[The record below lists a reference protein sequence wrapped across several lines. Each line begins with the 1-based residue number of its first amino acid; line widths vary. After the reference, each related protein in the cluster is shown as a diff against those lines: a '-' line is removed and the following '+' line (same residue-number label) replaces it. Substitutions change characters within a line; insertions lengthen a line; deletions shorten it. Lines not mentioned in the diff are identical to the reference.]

1 MSAVISGAGMAP
13 FGRHTDVRLEDL
25 AWQAVEPALATAGV
39 EPQQVD
45 AVFVGTVFGRVGVAS
60 RVARAA
66 GLTGGPAV
74 AVEAACASGTVAVQ
88 MARDAVES
96 GRARHAVAI
105 GLEQMTAVVS
115 SAIPPEPTDV
125 EGRVG
130 LVMPAMYALSAQWY
144 LEHHGIDAGEL
155 GGVAVK
161 NLGNAAVNPR
171 SLQRPARTAEEV
183 LGSRMIAEP
192 LTVLQCCPVSDGAA
206 AVVVSPGN
214 GLGDEVEITA
224 AAVAGG
230 RAWPGREPEPWGPA
244 CVRRARD
251 LVERDL
257 GQALTTADVVEVH
270 DAFTIGELLTV
281 EAMGLAPAGGAVRLL
296 ADGVFDRSGALPVN
310 PSGGLIGRGH
320 PLGATGVAQVVET
333 WLQLRG
339 EAGAVQVPGAR
350 RGVVET
356 MGGGASGLD
365 GNVAAVIVLDRT

>member
-1 MSAVISGAGMAP
+1 MRAAISGVGMAP

-25 AWQAVEPALATAGV
+25 AWRAIEPALMTAGV
-39 EPQQVD
+39 EPEHVD

-66 GLTGGPAV
+66 GLTGAPAL

-88 MARDAVES
+88 MAKDAVES
-96 GRARHAVAI
+96 GRARCAVAI
-105 GLEQMTAVVS
+105 GLEQMTNVVS

-125 EGRVG
+125 EGRAG
-130 LVMPAMYALSAQWY
+130 LVMPAMYALSARWY
-144 LEHHGIDAGEL
+144 LDHHRVDPVDMAR
-155 GGVAVK
+155 VAVK
-161 NLGNAAVNPR
+161 NLSNAADNPR
-171 SLQRPARTAEEV
+171 SLQRPARSLDEV
-183 LGSRMIAEP
+183 VQSRMIADP

-206 AVVVSPGN
+206 AVVVTPERGES
-214 GLGDEVEITA
+214 DEVVITA

-230 RAWPGREPEPWGPA
+230 RAWPGEVAEPWGPA

-251 LVERDL
+251 LVEKDL
-257 GQALTTADVVEVH
+257 GSRLDTADVVEVH
-270 DAFTIGELLTV
+270 DAFTIGELLTI
-281 EAMGLAPAGGAVRLL
+281 EAMGLAPDGIAPALL
-296 ADGVFDRSGALPVN
+296 RDGEFGRDGRLPVN

-320 PLGATGVAQVVET
+320 PLGATGVAQTVET

-339 EAGAVQVPGAR
+339 AAGDVQIAGAQ

-365 GNVAAVIVLDRT
+365 GNVAAILVLDRT